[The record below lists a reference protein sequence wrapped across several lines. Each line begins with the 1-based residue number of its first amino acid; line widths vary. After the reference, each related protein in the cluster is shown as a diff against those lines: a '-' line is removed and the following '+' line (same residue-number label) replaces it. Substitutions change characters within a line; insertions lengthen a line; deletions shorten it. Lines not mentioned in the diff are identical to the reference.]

1 MSELDKNYILKLRS
15 EVTILLE
22 AQSLEAVLSFVK
34 RMGPNPEDS
43 FMKKMYKRNIFTN
56 ALSWAVPTEECLD
69 AISAFVQSDTIIE
82 VGCGAGFWASLLS
95 LKGVSII
102 PTDPFLSH
110 GSNGENNFT
119 AVEELSAEQAIEKYQ
134 DANVLM
140 ILWPS
145 YNDDFAVNALRNFTG
160 NKIVFIGEGQGG
172 CTADDDFYDELSE
185 NWEDCNGIS
194 LPNWEGIH
202 DYCSFYQRN
211 KSGEEKVD

>member
-1 MSELDKNYILKLRS
+1 M
-15 EVTILLE
+15 
-22 AQSLEAVLSFVK
+22 
-34 RMGPNPEDS
+34 
-43 FMKKMYKRNIFTN
+43 
-56 ALSWAVPTEECLD
+56 
-69 AISAFVQSDTIIE
+69 
-82 VGCGAGFWASLLS
+82 
-95 LKGVSII
+95 KGVSII

-145 YNDDFAVNALRNFTG
+145 FNDDFAVNALRNFTG
-160 NKIVFIGEGQGG
+160 NKLVFIGEGQGG
-172 CTADDDFYDELSE
+172 CTADYAFYDELSE
-185 NWEDCNGIS
+185 NWENCNHIC

-211 KSGEEKVD
+211 KSDEEKVD